1 MISKILIT
9 QSAATLCI
17 LLLATAAF
25 GFWSD
30 YTSLRMYIFITF
42 LVLVALAAV
51 QHYKEFALAF
61 VLSAL
66 LFNPYFPAHLSQNI
80 WVVLDVLFI
89 AGLLFFVFWTT
100 NSYQKGSRFEKY
112 LASQFP
118 ESKYKIV
125 DRTRDNGK
133 YLARHVE
140 SDGNPDLRLRNL
152 ETRNEFAIE
161 CKWRAKWRG
170 NPSHGDVG
178 ISWNPKL
185 TERYLTYGRNSKI
198 PVFLALGVGGT
209 PEKPKEVYVVPM
221 EVLSNWS
228 FLKRSHFIGNNQH
241 IG

>member
-1 MISKILIT
+1 MVSKILIT

-17 LLLATAAF
+17 LLLATAAL

-42 LVLVALAAV
+42 LVLVALAAI
-51 QHYKEFALAF
+51 QHYTEFAIAF

-80 WVVLDVLFI
+80 WIVLDVLFI

-112 LASQFP
+112 LANQFP

-178 ISWNPKL
+178 IFWNPKW
-185 TERYLTYGRNSKI
+185 TERYLAYGRNNKI
-198 PVFLALGVGGT
+198 PVFLSLGVGGT
-209 PEKPKEVYVVPM
+209 PEKPKEVYIVPM
-221 EVLSNWS
+221 EVLNNWS
-228 FLKRSHFIGNNQH
+228 FLKRSHFIGNNQP
-241 IG
+241 IT